1 MNIALSKTATYL
13 LLDLK
18 IGLSSDPEAA
28 CAFQEKKKWSR
39 ETVLKEISIPREF
52 EKDQEKKL
60 HLANAKP

>member
-1 MNIALSKTATYL
+1 MHLAKLQRTCCLI
-13 LLDLK
+13 LK
-18 IGLSSDPEAA
+18 L
-28 CAFQEKKKWSR
+28 AFPQIQKQPVHSRKKKWSR